1 MLRTKEVSL
10 NFVVLASS
18 RTVETQ
24 RKTGFGLLAIVR
36 AAGARATTQTGQVCD
51 SALLAWW
58 CATAAAAVH
67 SVSSRHV
74 NAANFVS
81 VRIPRRKFQ

>member
-1 MLRTKEVSL
+1 MLRTNGISL
-10 NFVVLASS
+10 NFAGLASV

-24 RKTGFGLLAIVR
+24 RKTGFGVLATVR

-67 SVSSRHV
+67 TVSSRHV

>member
-1 MLRTKEVSL
+1 MLRTNGISL
-10 NFVVLASS
+10 NFAGLASI

-24 RKTGFGLLAIVR
+24 RKTGFGVLVIVA

-58 CATAAAAVH
+58 CAAAATAVH
-67 SVSSRHV
+67 NVSSRHV
-74 NAANFVS
+74 NAAIFVS
-81 VRIPRRKFQ
+81 ERIPRTKFQ